1 MLVSSPRTWG
11 CFSYLHSTWRAR
23 RVFPTHVG
31 VFLSIKSSSTS
42 TRCLPHA
49 RGGVS
54 KTEALSRLKELSSPR
69 TWGCFPEPCPRGGHW
84 WVFPTHVG
92 VFPMRTSAGHTVSC
106 LPHARGG
113 VSQWINNVAV
123 KFGSSPRT
131 WGCFLRRP
139 AKPRHSCVFPTHVGV
154 FLDGSKVTGPSW
166 RLPHARGG
174 VSAKWKPVYRV
185 TLSSPRTWG
194 CFF

>member
-69 TWGCFPEPCPRGGHW
+69 TWGCF
-84 WVFPTHVG
+84 
-92 VFPMRTSAGHTVSC
+92 
-106 LPHARGG
+106 
-113 VSQWINNVAV
+113 
-123 KFGSSPRT
+123 
-131 WGCFLRRP
+131 LRRP

-194 CFF
+194 CFSYSLVQHGIHVVFPTHVGVFPHQLCGLLAIPRLPHARGGVSK

>member
-54 KTEALSRLKELSSPR
+54 RWVQSHRTELASSPRTWGCFRNHCHRSHRSRVFPTHVGVFLETTGETPSFVCLPHARGGVSTGVTGHSARPRSSPR
-69 TWGCFPEPCPRGGHW
+69 TWGCFPCAPLLAILFP
-84 WVFPTHVG
+84 VFPTHVG
-92 VFPMRTSAGHTVSC
+92 VFPKPKRC
-106 LPHARGG
+106 HA
-113 VSQWINNVAV
+113 
-123 KFGSSPRT
+123 
-131 WGCFLRRP
+131 
-139 AKPRHSCVFPTHVGV
+139 
-154 FLDGSKVTGPSW
+154 
-166 RLPHARGG
+166 
-174 VSAKWKPVYRV
+174 
-185 TLSSPRTWG
+185 
-194 CFF
+194 